1 MTELWAVPCSSG
13 PLPMPAARPALL
25 ALPSL
30 QFGEKQGKTLMGG
43 LERALGALTA
53 DGTKSPVVVGAAEG
67 SVGPRLPPNGA
78 RGLAAHWPPSVLV
91 MPQRVTVLGGYL
103 NYPSAL
109 IRQPGERKGEAGREG
124 QEAVG
129 APCPQPGW
137 HVPLAGV

>member
-1 MTELWAVPCSSG
+1 
-13 PLPMPAARPALL
+13 MPAAHPALL
-25 ALPSL
+25 AFPSL
-30 QFGEKQGKTLMGG
+30 QFGEKQGKTLMGS

-78 RGLAAHWPPSVLV
+78 RGLAAHWPPPVLV
-91 MPQRVTVLGGYL
+91 MPQRVAVLSGYL

-109 IRQPGERKGEAGREG
+109 IRQPGERKGEAGGEG